1 MFLPFISGCCVFII
15 NKNRGLVWS
24 FWITIPVKACPW
36 YHFEQS
42 NKKWYLSHLTCEAG
56 NFYDIRGCLCVCTSF
71 SWEFMPY
78 HLSIMTWLYI
88 SYFIIPPILCF
99 PTNALINKIK
109 TMACFS
115 LCSCD
120 DDWYVQEESST
131 LSFPSYY
138 IDAEVTILRQH
149 SSSPSKQSYSSVP
162 QSWLCGLLCFIAFTR
177 Q

>member
-1 MFLPFISGCCVFII
+1 MPMRMHIIFMGIHAIPFFHNDLIVYFLIYDSS
-15 NKNRGLVWS
+15 NS
-24 FWITIPVKACPW
+24 F
-36 YHFEQS
+36 
-42 NKKWYLSHLTCEAG
+42 
-56 NFYDIRGCLCVCTSF
+56 
-71 SWEFMPY
+71 
-78 HLSIMTWLYI
+78 
-88 SYFIIPPILCF
+88 F

-162 QSWLCGLLCFIAFTR
+162 QS
-177 Q
+177 